1 MRLSARWWPRVGTEK
16 CKVNNPEQMN
26 EKVEEQTVNY
36 TGQSEGGRQNPRTE
50 RAKTEIEKER
60 RLGLT

>member
-26 EKVEEQTVNY
+26 EKVKEQTLNY
-36 TGQSEGGRQNPRTE
+36 TGQSDGGKDPCTE